1 MVLDDGMFLV
11 TFSGYDEAEEVSIG
25 MIRYEGRRK
34 RKRDSRERDRKRRR
48 SRSRDRGRRRRS
60 DSRER
65 DRGSRDKDR
74 NSRERDRR
82 SKDRD
87 RRSNERGRRGKTDG
101 KLDDYPDELTN
112 EVLDKIIKERESRA
126 AHAVGRNYARPPIG
140 LKRGLSVKSE
150 TATIR
155 ARSRSPEDVPRRR
168 RRPLHTRA
176 APMPKKKAQPSEEH
190 MIRMAA
196 LMKKYGHDPNANSTQ
211 M

>member
-1 MVLDDGMFLV
+1 MFLV
-11 TFSGYDEAEEVSIG
+11 TFSGYDEAEEVTIG

-48 SRSRDRGRRRRS
+48 SRSRGGRRRRS

-65 DRGSRDKDR
+65 DRGDRDRDR
-74 NSRERDRR
+74 TSRERDRR

-87 RRSNERGRRGKTDG
+87 RRSNEGGRRGKTDG
-101 KLDDYPDELTN
+101 KLDDYPNELTN

-168 RRPLHTRA
+168 RRPVHNRA
-176 APMPKKKAQPSEEH
+176 AAPKKKAQPSEEH
-190 MIRMAA
+190 MIRMAQ
-196 LMKKYGHDPNANSTQ
+196 LMKKYGHDPTSVSTQ